1 MINRLLVANRGEIA
15 RRIFRTCR
23 ELGIATVAV
32 HSDADAAMPFVSEA
46 DAAVRLPG
54 NTPAETYLRA
64 ELIVDAAL
72 RSGADAVHPGYGF
85 LSENADFARA
95 VVDAGL
101 TWVGPDPSSIEAMGS
116 KISAKALM
124 ADAGVP
130 VLDRLDL
137 DAVTAADLPV
147 LVKASAGGGGRGMR
161 VVTDID
167 ALAGEIDAAAAEAAS
182 AFGDGTVFVEPYVQ
196 HGRHVEVQVIG
207 TAEGA
212 IVLGERDCSV
222 QRRHQKVIEE
232 APAPG
237 LIDGTRAALHDA
249 ARTAAEAIDYRGAG
263 TIEFLYDPST
273 ERFWFLEMNTRLQ
286 VEHPVTEAVSG
297 LDLVELQIAVAEGRS
312 LDRLAAAVPEPDGH
326 AVEVRLY
333 AEDPAAG
340 YRPQSGRLTR
350 FMVPGVVAELAGP
363 DRTGIRLDSGVRAGD
378 EIGTHYDAMIAKVIA
393 WAPTRDDAL
402 RRLAGALERA
412 QLHGLRT
419 NRDLLVNLLRDPV
432 VVEARMDTTWLDGA
446 DLGELGAA
454 PGGPDTVALSAFAA
468 TVALA
473 ELARRN
479 RPVQQRIPAGF
490 RNVVAEPLRTVFT
503 DEADDPVEVL
513 WHGGHTCTLVERD
526 DVTVLDVTVLDL
538 TVPDVTGTNDAV
550 STDGTATVLLEV
562 AGVRRRFDVHR
573 NGDRVDVESPLGHV
587 ALRRRP
593 RFVDPA
599 EQVAEG
605 SLLAPMPGSIVEVR
619 VALGDRV
626 SEGQTLV
633 VMEAMKM
640 QHTIAAPQAGTV
652 VELAVAVGEQVDAGT
667 VLAVVEPDGTP
678 EEEPPTEGADR

>member
-23 ELGIATVAV
+23 DLGIATVAV

-54 NTPAETYLRA
+54 NTSAETYLRA
-64 ELIVDAAL
+64 DLIVDAAL

-85 LSENADFARA
+85 LSENASFARA
-95 VVDAGL
+95 VIDAGL

-124 ADAGVP
+124 AAAGVP
-130 VLDRLDL
+130 VLGRLEP
-137 DAVTAADLPV
+137 DAATESDLPL

-161 VVTDID
+161 VVRDID
-167 ALAGEIDAAAAEAAS
+167 ALAGEIAAAAAEAAS
-182 AFGDGTVFVEPYVQ
+182 AFGDGTVFVEPYVE

-207 TAEGA
+207 TAAGA

-237 LIDGTRAALHDA
+237 LTDGTRRALHDA
-249 ARTAAEAIDYRGAG
+249 ARTAAEAIGYRGAG
-263 TIEFLYDPST
+263 TVEFLYDPAT

-286 VEHPVTEAVSG
+286 VEHPVTEAVTG

-312 LDRLAAAVPEPDGH
+312 LGGLVDSVPEPEGH

-333 AEDPAAG
+333 AEDPVNG

-350 FMVPGVVAELAGP
+350 FEVPGVVAELTGP
-363 DRTGIRLDSGVRAGD
+363 DRTGIRLDSGVRSGD
-378 EIGTHYDAMIAKVIA
+378 EIGTFYDPMIAKVIA
-393 WAPTRDDAL
+393 WAPARGDAM

-412 QLHGLRT
+412 ELHGLRT

-432 VVEARMDTTWLDGA
+432 VTEARMDTTWLDGA
-446 DLGELGAA
+446 DLTALGTA
-454 PGGPDTVALSAFAA
+454 PGGPDAIVLSSFAA
-468 TVALA
+468 AVALA
-473 ELARRN
+473 EQARCD
-479 RPVQQRIPAGF
+479 RPVQRRIPVGF
-490 RNVVAEPLRTVFT
+490 RNVVAEPLRATFT
-503 DEADDPVEVL
+503 DTAGDPVEVL
-513 WHGGHTCTLVERD
+513 WHGGRRCTLVGRD
-526 DVTVLDVTVLDL
+526 DVVVLDVTVPSDAPTTVVLD
-538 TVPDVTGTNDAV
+538 VD
-550 STDGTATVLLEV
+550 
-562 AGVRRRFDVHR
+562 GVRHRFAVHR
-573 NGDRVDVESPLGHV
+573 NGDHVDVESPLGHV
-587 ALRRRP
+587 ALHRSP

-599 EQVAEG
+599 DQVAEG
-605 SLLAPMPGSIVEVR
+605 SLLAPMPGSVVEVS
-619 VALGDRV
+619 VTVGDHV
-626 SEGQTLV
+626 SEGQALV

-640 QHTIAAPQAGTV
+640 QHTIAAPRAGTV